1 LLANEA
7 GQKRQQRN
15 GRNNKNL
22 MKARAVPFKNDEDL
36 LPPRNRRENFFFFP
50 LNDGGLCCWPV
61 SLSRGPHTTHAHSTC
76 KTESLV

>member
-1 LLANEA
+1 MGGGPLLANEA

-36 LPPRNRRENFFFFP
+36 LPPRNRRENFFFF
-50 LNDGGLCCWPV
+50 
-61 SLSRGPHTTHAHSTC
+61 SS
-76 KTESLV
+76 